1 MLSVLR
7 VDSALT
13 LLRAPVDTCEW
24 CGGRAQHQVLESVH
38 TMCLFSVRMTWM
50 GGTKYLDRCTLCG
63 RVNELSTAQVQT
75 GGSSGG
81 AR

>member
-13 LLRAPVDTCEW
+13 LLRAPVETCEW
-24 CGGRAQHQVLESVH
+24 CGGRAQHQVLQSVH
-38 TMCLFSVRMTWM
+38 TMRFYFVRIRWM

-63 RVNELSTAQVQT
+63 RVNELSTAEVQT

-81 AR
+81 VR